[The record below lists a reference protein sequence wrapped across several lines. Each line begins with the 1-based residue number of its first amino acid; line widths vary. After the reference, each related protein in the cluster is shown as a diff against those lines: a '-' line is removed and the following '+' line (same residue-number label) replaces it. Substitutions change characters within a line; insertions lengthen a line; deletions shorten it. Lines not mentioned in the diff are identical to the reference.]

1 VKRFVVL
8 RHETPARPLHWDF
21 MLEMSDVLR
30 TWALDAEP
38 ADGLSITATALADH
52 RAIYLDYEGPI
63 SGDRGH
69 VTRWDWG
76 DYEVLIDRD
85 NQIVARL
92 EGQKLNGEVALQRD
106 AENDQRWIFRF
117 SA

>member
-8 RHETPARPLHWDF
+8 RHEMPQRPLHWDF
-21 MLEMSDVLR
+21 MLEMSDALR
-30 TWALDAEP
+30 TWTLDAEP
-38 ADGLSITATALADH
+38 ADSLLIAATALADH

-76 DYEVLIDRD
+76 CYEILIDGD
-85 NQIVARL
+85 DQIVARL
-92 EGQKLNGEVALQRD
+92 EGQKLNGDVVLRRD

>member
-8 RHETPARPLHWDF
+8 RHEMPQRPLHWDF
-21 MLEMSDVLR
+21 MLEMGDALR

-38 ADGLSITATALADH
+38 AGSLSITATALADH
-52 RAIYLDYEGPI
+52 RAIYLEYEGPI
-63 SGDRGH
+63 SGDRGQ

-76 DYEVLIDRD
+76 DCQFLKDEDD
-85 NQIVARL
+85 QIVARL
-92 EGQKLNGEVALQRD
+92 EGQKLNGEVILQRD
-106 AENDQRWIFRF
+106 AEHDQRWIFRF